1 MSHCEGSDEA
11 GNLGSHVRLPPFPF
25 SAGTSD
31 TKHTHM
37 LFTQLQPRAPRP
49 GERLRFHRTSL
60 RSLPHPWKAMAMP
73 ALPPLQVLLMH
84 RSPPAPRPPPP
95 YCERRGTVRVS
106 ARLSEVLPAVP
117 RGAGIPHLD
126 HRADPPKWES
136 VPLPTPSSLGGRLTC
151 LQRCFAGGWEGS
163 DTHQLLC
170 FLRNTTRPPFSLLDN
185 KHWET
190 GNKHSLKSH
199 PGAGN
204 HERLLF
210 VPDHCSVT

>member
-84 RSPPAPRPPPP
+84 RSPPAPRPP
-95 YCERRGTVRVS
+95 TVNGE
-106 ARLSEVLPAVP
+106 AQC
-117 RGAGIPHLD
+117 GC
-126 HRADPPKWES
+126 
-136 VPLPTPSSLGGRLTC
+136 PLAC
-151 LQRCFAGGWEGS
+151 
-163 DTHQLLC
+163 
-170 FLRNTTRPPFSLLDN
+170 
-185 KHWET
+185 
-190 GNKHSLKSH
+190 LKSCQQCLVGLASLTWTTELT
-199 PGAGN
+199 PRSGSLSPSPPPA
-204 HERLLF
+204 LLG
-210 VPDHCSVT
+210 VG